1 MIVKTDG
8 SFAAL
13 IMTSVYCVSAPLG
26 NLRRMLGDALGDV
39 KCRQNAEVTPQF
51 PRWLVPV
58 FTCHGVAHC
67 AVVPWSWSRVT
78 VLPTVQWSPVSCH
91 AVDS

>member
-1 MIVKTDG
+1 
-8 SFAAL
+8 
-13 IMTSVYCVSAPLG
+13 
-26 NLRRMLGDALGDV
+26 MLGDALGDV

-78 VLPTVQWSPVSCH
+78 VLPSVQCQWSPVSCH